1 MSSHLIPPQ
10 RIEAALK
17 KSRNAVTRARLLTLM
32 QKVSAAEFASDAD
45 VVTLERAEFEN
56 AQMKGLTNNV
66 RYIADYRRAS

>member
-1 MSSHLIPPQ
+1 M
-10 RIEAALK
+10 K

-56 AQMKGLTNNV
+56 AQTKGLTNNV